1 MNQLYFGDNLEI
13 MQDLLKK
20 HPDGFIDLVYI
31 DPPFN
36 SKRNYNIL
44 FEELDMADTK
54 AQKEAFADT
63 WSNVGYLDTLQEIY
77 DLDLDLYRFLKAL
90 DDIRISKSA
99 IAYLTMMAIRIWYIH
114 KLLKA
119 TGSFYLHCD
128 PTMSH
133 YLKLVCDLV
142 FGEGNYC
149 NNIIWKRSDSHNDA
163 KKQFPATSDHILFY
177 KKSNEQYFNKQY
189 TPHADKTLKEWYLYL
204 EFPDGTIRKMTAEE
218 RETQK
223 IPSNT
228 RRFNTADMASPNP
241 RPNLM
246 YDYKGFPYPSK
257 GWRYS
262 KQKMEELDKE
272 NRLLFPAKPGGRIML
287 KRYLDEQDGTTV
299 GDVWIDISQLRA
311 NKAESLGYP
320 TQKPVALLERII
332 SASSNEGDLVADFF
346 CGCGTTI
353 DAAQKLNRRWLGVDI
368 SHLAVKLITKRLL
381 DSYGEG
387 IRKDFEIF
395 GFPKDIDSARE
406 LAAHTQGG
414 RLKFE
419 EWIVEVML
427 HGVLN
432 PRRNEAGY
440 DGYLT
445 FDLHGQRQAALIE
458 VKSGAATLQ
467 MINHFIITV
476 EAKKAQLG
484 IFVCFQ
490 ERVSQK
496 MLHTAK
502 SQGSFHP
509 DFQGYDKIQIVTV
522 EDLLEGKG
530 PRIPASTIGTFKSA
544 RQKDMLSDQMG
555 VFE

>member
-1 MNQLYFGDNLEI
+1 MTNQLYFGDNLEI
-13 MQDLLKK
+13 MRDLLKK

-44 FEELDMADTK
+44 FEELDMTNTK

-142 FGEGNYC
+142 FGEGNFR
-149 NNIIWKRSDSHNDA
+149 NEIVWKRSYGHGDSKKSLGRSHDVILLYTKYNTFTLNRFYHEHDEKYIKNFFKHNDERG
-163 KKQFPATSDHILFY
+163 QY
-177 KKSNEQYFNKQY
+177 K
-189 TPHADKTLKEWYLYL
+189 L
-204 EFPDGTIRKMTAEE
+204 ENLT
-218 RETQK
+218 
-223 IPSNT
+223 
-228 RRFNTADMASPNP
+228 SPNP
-241 RPNLM
+241 RPNLV
-246 YDYKGFPYPSK
+246 YEYKGYPSPEK
-257 GWRYS
+257 GWRVNLTR
-262 KQKMEELDKE
+262 MEELDRD
-272 NRLLFPAKPGGRIML
+272 NRLYFPKNPKGRIM
-287 KRYLDEQDGTTV
+287 KKVYLSELDGQPMT
-299 GDVWIDISQLRA
+299 DIWMDIRLLSAMDKER
-311 NKAESLGYP
+311 LGYP